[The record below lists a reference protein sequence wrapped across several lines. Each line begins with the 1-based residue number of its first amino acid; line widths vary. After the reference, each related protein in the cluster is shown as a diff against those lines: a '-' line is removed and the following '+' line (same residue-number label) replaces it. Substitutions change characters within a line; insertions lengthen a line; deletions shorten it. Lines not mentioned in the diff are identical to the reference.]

1 MTSTNRRYGTLTAQR
16 RYSARALQLDINLLT
31 ATFPIAP
38 MPSTA
43 PSLTPHKSSPYPA
56 QTVHDFRPSWVV
68 EQVIS
73 PKPNLPRLTSFST
86 AGTSPAT
93 FSRFTI
99 WLLYVTCGS
108 EDSAIMSG
116 KTLYGATFKDVNF
129 VPLQSATFCVQ
140 CELISNNSKP
150 YCLAC
155 GSHALLGLSRM
166 LGGSMRNEQTAHL
179 ITDIELNNLVRDLLR
194 TVPDP
199 DVLAMAD
206 HTRMPSLTM
215 RSQLRLANAAHPAS
229 GFRAVTLGDDAEIH
243 PAELDLEPAISAITE
258 RAQHLTGATGAAIA
272 LRAGD
277 EIVCRARAGRTAPD
291 LGVRLQTD
299 AGISAEAVRSGEI
312 MLCHDAER
320 NPRVDLA
327 SCRRLGVRS
336 ILVSPLRHYRR
347 TLGVFEVLSSSPGA
361 FDDSDVA
368 TMQLLSGMM
377 VAAISRISTLHQA
390 QILPRVG

>member
-1 MTSTNRRYGTLTAQR
+1 M
-16 RYSARALQLDINLLT
+16 
-31 ATFPIAP
+31 F
-38 MPSTA
+38 
-43 PSLTPHKSSPYPA
+43 
-56 QTVHDFRPSWVV
+56 
-68 EQVIS
+68 
-73 PKPNLPRLTSFST
+73 
-86 AGTSPAT
+86 
-93 FSRFTI
+93 
-99 WLLYVTCGS
+99 
-108 EDSAIMSG
+108 G
-116 KTLYGATFKDVNF
+116 KTLYGSTFKDVNF

-140 CELISNNSKP
+140 CELISANSKP

-155 GSHALLGLSRM
+155 GSHALLGLSRV
-166 LGGSMRNEQTAHL
+166 LGGSLRQEQTAHL
-179 ITDIELNNLVRDLLR
+179 ITDMELNNLVRDLLR

-199 DVLAMAD
+199 NEVDVAD
-206 HTRMPSLTM
+206 RFHMPSLAQ
-215 RSQLRLANAAHPAS
+215 RSQLRVANAAHPVS
-229 GFRAVTLGDDAEIH
+229 GFRAVTAEEIEIH

-361 FDDSDVA
+361 FDERDVA
-368 TMQLLSGMM
+368 TMQLLSSTM
-377 VAAISRISTLHQA
+377 VAAISRISSLHQA
-390 QILPRVG
+390 ESCAAPASASQSPQRRGPVVLLTLFFLFFTYFSTIPR

>member
-1 MTSTNRRYGTLTAQR
+1 M
-16 RYSARALQLDINLLT
+16 
-31 ATFPIAP
+31 
-38 MPSTA
+38 
-43 PSLTPHKSSPYPA
+43 
-56 QTVHDFRPSWVV
+56 FR
-68 EQVIS
+68 
-73 PKPNLPRLTSFST
+73 KPVYDT
-86 AGTSPAT
+86 
-93 FSRFTI
+93 
-99 WLLYVTCGS
+99 
-108 EDSAIMSG
+108 
-116 KTLYGATFKDVNF
+116 TFKDVSF
-129 VPLQSATFCVQ
+129 VSLQSATFCVQ
-140 CELISNNSKP
+140 CELISNNSRP
-150 YCLAC
+150 FCPAC
-155 GSHALLGLSRM
+155 GSHALLGLSRV
-166 LGGSMRNEQTAHL
+166 LGGSLARQQTAHL
-179 ITDIELNNLVRDLLR
+179 ITDSELDNLVRDLLC

-199 DVLAMAD
+199 AVVDYAD
-206 HTRMPSLTM
+206 HSRMPSLAQ
-215 RSQLRLANAAHPAS
+215 RSQLRVANAGHPAS
-229 GFRAVTLGDDAEIH
+229 GFQAVPVSEEIEIH

-361 FDDSDVA
+361 FDERDVA

-377 VAAISRISTLHQA
+377 VAAISRISSLHLQSLRRA
-390 QILPRVG
+390 G

>member
-1 MTSTNRRYGTLTAQR
+1 MFGNTVYGTA
-16 RYSARALQLDINLLT
+16 
-31 ATFPIAP
+31 
-38 MPSTA
+38 
-43 PSLTPHKSSPYPA
+43 
-56 QTVHDFRPSWVV
+56 
-68 EQVIS
+68 
-73 PKPNLPRLTSFST
+73 
-86 AGTSPAT
+86 
-93 FSRFTI
+93 
-99 WLLYVTCGS
+99 
-108 EDSAIMSG
+108 
-116 KTLYGATFKDVNF
+116 FKDIPF

-140 CELISNNSKP
+140 CELISSSSQS

-155 GSHALLGLSRM
+155 GSKALIGLSRV
-166 LGGSMRNEQTAHL
+166 LGGSLPNQQTAHL
-179 ITDIELNNLVRDLLR
+179 ITDSELDSLVRDLLR
-194 TVPDP
+194 TVPIP
-199 DVLAMAD
+199 DAIYSEEYSSRV
-206 HTRMPSLTM
+206 PSLAQ
-215 RSQLRLANAAHPAS
+215 RSQLRVANAAHPAS
-229 GFRAVTLGDDAEIH
+229 GFKAVSVSEDVEIH

-361 FDDSDVA
+361 FDDKDVA

-377 VAAISRISTLHQA
+377 VAAISRISTIHRSEALRRA
-390 QILPRVG
+390 G

>member
-1 MTSTNRRYGTLTAQR
+1 M
-16 RYSARALQLDINLLT
+16 
-31 ATFPIAP
+31 F
-38 MPSTA
+38 
-43 PSLTPHKSSPYPA
+43 
-56 QTVHDFRPSWVV
+56 
-68 EQVIS
+68 
-73 PKPNLPRLTSFST
+73 
-86 AGTSPAT
+86 
-93 FSRFTI
+93 
-99 WLLYVTCGS
+99 
-108 EDSAIMSG
+108 G
-116 KTLYGATFKDVNF
+116 KTPCGAIFQDVNF
-129 VPLQSATFCVQ
+129 VPLQSAAFCVQ

-150 YCLAC
+150 YCVAC
-155 GSHALLGLSRM
+155 GSHALLGLSRV
-166 LGGSMRNEQTAHL
+166 LGGSMRNQQTAHL
-179 ITDIELNNLVRDLLR
+179 ITDHELNNLVRDLLR

-199 DVLAMAD
+199 DLVSMSD
-206 HTRMPSLTM
+206 RYHMPSLAQ
-215 RSQLRLANAAHPAS
+215 RSQLRVANAAHPAS
-229 GFRAVTLGDDAEIH
+229 GFRAVSVGDDAEIH

-361 FDDSDVA
+361 FDEGDVA

-377 VAAISRISTLHQA
+377 VAAISRISSLRQA
-390 QILPRVG
+390 QLLRRSG

>member
-1 MTSTNRRYGTLTAQR
+1 MFGKTAYGTA
-16 RYSARALQLDINLLT
+16 
-31 ATFPIAP
+31 
-38 MPSTA
+38 
-43 PSLTPHKSSPYPA
+43 
-56 QTVHDFRPSWVV
+56 
-68 EQVIS
+68 
-73 PKPNLPRLTSFST
+73 
-86 AGTSPAT
+86 
-93 FSRFTI
+93 
-99 WLLYVTCGS
+99 
-108 EDSAIMSG
+108 
-116 KTLYGATFKDVNF
+116 FKDVNF

-155 GSHALLGLSRM
+155 GSRALLGLSRV
-166 LGGSMRNEQTAHL
+166 LGGSMGAQQTAHL
-179 ITDIELNNLVRDLLR
+179 IIDMELNNLVRDLLR
-194 TVPDP
+194 TVPDHEDFTAADP
-199 DVLAMAD
+199 YHTPALAQ
-206 HTRMPSLTM
+206 
-215 RSQLRLANAAHPAS
+215 RSQLRVANAAHPVS
-229 GFRAVTLGDDAEIH
+229 GFRAVAVGDEAEIH

-347 TLGVFEVLSSSPGA
+347 TLGVFEVLSSSPEA
-361 FDDSDVA
+361 FDERDVA
-368 TMQLLSGMM
+368 TMQLLSSMM
-377 VAAISRISTLHQA
+377 VAAISRISSLHQA
-390 QILPRVG
+390 QIVRKAG

>member
-1 MTSTNRRYGTLTAQR
+1 MGNHCRYFHGL
-16 RYSARALQLDINLLT
+16 RYLF
-31 ATFPIAP
+31 TFDC
-38 MPSTA
+38 T
-43 PSLTPHKSSPYPA
+43 K
-56 QTVHDFRPSWVV
+56 D
-68 EQVIS
+68 
-73 PKPNLPRLTSFST
+73 
-86 AGTSPAT
+86 
-93 FSRFTI
+93 
-99 WLLYVTCGS
+99 GS
-108 EDSAIMSG
+108 EESAIMFG
-116 KTLYGATFKDVNF
+116 KSVYGTTFKDVNF

-140 CELISNNSKP
+140 CELISTSNKP

-155 GSHALLGLSRM
+155 GSQSLVSLSRV
-166 LGGSMRNEQTAHL
+166 LGGSLRNQQTAHL
-179 ITDIELNNLVRDLLR
+179 ITDTELDSLVRDLLR

-199 DVLAMAD
+199 QVLTMAD
-206 HTRMPSLTM
+206 HTRMPALAQ
-215 RSQLRLANAAHPAS
+215 RSQLRVANAAHPVS
-229 GFRAVTLGDDAEIH
+229 GFRAVSPGDEIEIH

-336 ILVSPLRHYRR
+336 ILVSPLRHFRR

-361 FDDSDVA
+361 FDERDVA

-377 VAAISRISTLHQA
+377 VAAISRISSLHREQVLRRA
-390 QILPRVG
+390 S

>member
-1 MTSTNRRYGTLTAQR
+1 MFRKTVYG
-16 RYSARALQLDINLLT
+16 S
-31 ATFPIAP
+31 
-38 MPSTA
+38 
-43 PSLTPHKSSPYPA
+43 
-56 QTVHDFRPSWVV
+56 
-68 EQVIS
+68 
-73 PKPNLPRLTSFST
+73 
-86 AGTSPAT
+86 
-93 FSRFTI
+93 
-99 WLLYVTCGS
+99 
-108 EDSAIMSG
+108 
-116 KTLYGATFKDVNF
+116 TFKDVSF

-140 CELISNNSKP
+140 CELISTSTKP
-150 YCLAC
+150 FCLAC
-155 GSHALLGLSRM
+155 GSHALLGLSRV
-166 LGGSMRNEQTAHL
+166 LGGSLRHQQTAHL
-179 ITDIELNNLVRDLLR
+179 ITDMELNNLVRDLLR

-199 DVLAMAD
+199 DVVSMAD
-206 HTRMPSLTM
+206 HTRMPSLAQ
-215 RSQLRLANAAHPAS
+215 RSQLRVANAAHPVS
-229 GFRAVTLGDDAEIH
+229 GFHAVAVGEDIEIH

-277 EIVCRARAGRTAPD
+277 EIVCRARTGRTAPD

-361 FDDSDVA
+361 FDERDVA
-368 TMQLLSGMM
+368 TMQLLSSMM
-377 VAAISRISTLHQA
+377 VAAISRISSLHHA
-390 QILPRVG
+390 RTMRLAG